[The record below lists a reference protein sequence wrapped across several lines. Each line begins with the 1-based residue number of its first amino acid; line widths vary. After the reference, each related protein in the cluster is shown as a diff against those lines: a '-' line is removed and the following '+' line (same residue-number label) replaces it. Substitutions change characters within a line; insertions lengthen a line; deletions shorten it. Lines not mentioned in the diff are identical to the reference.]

1 MPDQD
6 KMAELAIRHK
16 TLFAATDLLNA
27 FNEYSHAEVNSPHED
42 QSSAALEEKV
52 LGLMNGLGGHVLL
65 ALVAIIHNTSDPDDV
80 QRFLDDASEDLIREA
95 NELAGE

>member
-1 MPDQD
+1 LKHAPVR
-6 KMAELAIRHK
+6 AS
-16 TLFAATDLLNA
+16 DLGKYDFPLI
-27 FNEYSHAEVNSPHED
+27 NSPHED